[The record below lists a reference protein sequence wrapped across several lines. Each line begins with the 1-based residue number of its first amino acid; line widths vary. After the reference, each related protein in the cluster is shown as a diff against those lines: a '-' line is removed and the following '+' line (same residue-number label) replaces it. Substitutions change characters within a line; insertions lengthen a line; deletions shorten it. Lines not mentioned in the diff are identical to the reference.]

1 MVHISNIQLFVY
13 NISGMSYDWI
23 SKTLFFVDGSKP
35 SIEVVRVDVEN
46 EDHMRKTI
54 LDHEIVKKP
63 RGIAVHP
70 NLGLLFYSDWAE
82 GNAHIGRTNMDGSGH
97 M

>member
-1 MVHISNIQLFVY
+1 M
-13 NISGMSYDWI
+13 
-23 SKTLFFVDGSKP
+23 
-35 SIEVVRVDVEN
+35 EN

-54 LDHEIVKKP
+54 LNHEIVKKP

-70 NLGLLFYSDWAE
+70 IMGLLFYSDWAE
-82 GNAHIGRTNMDGSGH
+82 GNAHIGRANMDGSGH